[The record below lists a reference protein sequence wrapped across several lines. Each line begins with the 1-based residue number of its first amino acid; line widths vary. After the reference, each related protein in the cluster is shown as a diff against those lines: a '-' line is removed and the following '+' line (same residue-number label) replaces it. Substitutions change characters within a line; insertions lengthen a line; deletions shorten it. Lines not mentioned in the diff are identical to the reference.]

1 MKKIIYSAFYI
12 VKFLML
18 EFLNFFLFI
27 KNLIINRFDNFGLI
41 NFIISF
47 FQKKNNFKNN
57 DINKFISKNKKL
69 TEQEK
74 IKKGNN
80 EILVELLL
88 SHHSEPMIMNCLI
101 AKDLQRIYK
110 ARITALINKEDILTK
125 KIAESFGI
133 KNFIYHKKNNIFQNF
148 IFFLRAMYI
157 YNYRPTNEKFK
168 NIKYKN
174 FEIGKSALE
183 NYLRWHNNNLFK
195 KDKFLLIYFLSKS
208 ILSIENSLKIFE
220 TKFKYFVIGEIQFIP
235 NKLLFHTALKKN
247 VPVYCNFGTSII
259 NFIGRIYK
267 NYKDRN
273 SVQLKLSKKLSDL
286 LVRIFKNK
294 NIFSKLEKLGAINNI
309 GKEIVWSNTI
319 KTQTKIFKSKDQLC
333 KYLKIDKKKKIV
345 LILPHAMAD
354 NLFNNEWNLFETAY
368 DWYLATIKKIKNDTS
383 VNWLIKPHPYEYKF
397 PGITAK
403 NIFDNENVKNK
414 NIVFLKEYLHIPKF
428 YKFVDLVIT
437 GNGSAGYQ
445 YSSLN
450 IPTITTSDTKY
461 SNFNFTLSPKTQN
474 EYFRYLKNVKTI
486 PRLSKDKI
494 KRAQIY
500 WYSNIS
506 LLYNSHEFLPK
517 IKQHGLFKK
526 EEFFEKISKK
536 QLTRFKKNSFSD
548 DVYHQ
553 INNINRHTIN
563 TKFYKKYKNKFSFK
577 LNDI

>member
-47 FQKKNNFKNN
+47 FQKKINFKNN

-101 AKDLQRIYK
+101 AKDLQRMYK
-110 ARITALINKEDILTK
+110 TRITALINKEDILTK

-286 LVRIFKNK
+286 LVKIFKNK

-309 GKEIVWSNTI
+309 GKEIFIT
-319 KTQTKIFKSKDQLC
+319 
-333 KYLKIDKKKKIV
+333 
-345 LILPHAMAD
+345 
-354 NLFNNEWNLFETAY
+354 NNIW
-368 DWYLATIKKIKNDTS
+368 IKN
-383 VNWLIKPHPYEYKF
+383 
-397 PGITAK
+397 
-403 NIFDNENVKNK
+403 
-414 NIVFLKEYLHIPKF
+414 
-428 YKFVDLVIT
+428 
-437 GNGSAGYQ
+437 
-445 YSSLN
+445 
-450 IPTITTSDTKY
+450 
-461 SNFNFTLSPKTQN
+461 
-474 EYFRYLKNVKTI
+474 
-486 PRLSKDKI
+486 
-494 KRAQIY
+494 
-500 WYSNIS
+500 
-506 LLYNSHEFLPK
+506 
-517 IKQHGLFKK
+517 
-526 EEFFEKISKK
+526 
-536 QLTRFKKNSFSD
+536 
-548 DVYHQ
+548 
-553 INNINRHTIN
+553 
-563 TKFYKKYKNKFSFK
+563 
-577 LNDI
+577 